1 AAMSH
6 EIRTPMN
13 GIIGMSTLLMDTA
26 LDAEQVDLAR
36 TIQTSAEALLTIL
49 NDVLDISKIESGK
62 FVLESIPFD
71 LYNEFEDALD
81 LVAAQAHG
89 KHLERAL
96 IVGREVP
103 GVVRGDPG
111 RLRQSVLNYWTNA
124 VKFTRSGGVTV
135 SVGVEG

>member
-1 AAMSH
+1 
-6 EIRTPMN
+6 
-13 GIIGMSTLLMDTA
+13 
-26 LDAEQVDLAR
+26 
-36 TIQTSAEALLTIL
+36 LLTIL

-89 KHLERAL
+89 KHLELAL
-96 IVGREVP
+96 IVDPEVP

-111 RLRQSVLNYWTNA
+111 RLRQIVLNYLTNA

-135 SVGVEG
+135 SVGVEGRDAASITLKVAVQDTGI